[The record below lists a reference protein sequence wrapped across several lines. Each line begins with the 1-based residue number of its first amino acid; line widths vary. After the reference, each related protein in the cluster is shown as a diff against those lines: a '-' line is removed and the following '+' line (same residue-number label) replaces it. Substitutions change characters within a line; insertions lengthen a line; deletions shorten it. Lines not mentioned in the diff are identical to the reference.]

1 MLFKHTN
8 MQLVVSIELSK
19 EAKPKY
25 KSMHEVSSVLFLQ
38 YN

>member
-8 MQLVVSIELSK
+8 MQLIVSIEQAILLSK

-25 KSMHEVSSVLFLQ
+25 KSMHE
-38 YN
+38 Y